1 MCPGGAVNPHEIQ
14 RAQQALDRIR
24 EDLMSRTGVH
34 AVFVGVLPD
43 RQGMTGREIGIRV
56 VVDPVT
62 VETDLQLLP
71 RSIEGF
77 PVRVERGVPTPEE

>member
-1 MCPGGAVNPHEIQ
+1 VDPDEVQ
-14 RAQQALDRIR
+14 RAQQALNRTR

-34 AVFVGVLPD
+34 AVFVGLLPD
-43 RQGMTGREIGIRV
+43 RHGIPGQQIGIRV

-62 VETDLQLLP
+62 VETDLQRLP

-77 PVRVERGVPTPEE
+77 PVRVERGAPAPEE